1 MSSLP
6 RELYEAAEVE
16 GAGALTK
23 WWYITV
29 PLLKPTTLYLLVV
42 YTILA
47 FQVFERVYVMTN
59 GGGPNNATITIVQ
72 LIYSTAFQF
81 GRYGLA
87 SAMAVVLFIM
97 AVAVAVVQFRSLR
110 SDVEY

>member
-1 MSSLP
+1 M
-6 RELYEAAEVE
+6 
-16 GAGALTK
+16 
-23 WWYITV
+23 
-29 PLLKPTTLYLLVV
+29 VV

-47 FQVFERVYVMTN
+47 FQVFERVYIMTN

-87 SAMAVVLFIM
+87 SAQAVVLFLM
-97 AVAVAVVQFRSLR
+97 AVAVAVVQFRWLQT
-110 SDVEY
+110 DVEY

>member
-1 MSSLP
+1 VTVQGGAAIAETAKAKPPAAP
-6 RELYEAAEVE
+6 RRPFRLGV
-16 GAGALTK
+16 GRWGLG
-23 WWYITV
+23 
-29 PLLKPTTLYLLVV
+29 V

-72 LIYSTAFQF
+72 LVYSTAFQF

-87 SAMAVVLFIM
+87 SAMAVVLFLM